1 VLLLI
6 LRLHECADP
15 AAAKSLHSIV
25 DSVVEPPQSIAD
37 FVANSAVVG
46 AAPTETS

>member
-15 AAAKSLHSIV
+15 AAAKSLH
-25 DSVVEPPQSIAD
+25 SVVEPPQSIAD